1 MSNVGLES
9 IDHTVQLTHQ
19 WINDLDTRLG
29 WDNKHRSF
37 RLLRAVLQAVRD
49 WLPVNDAAHFG
60 AQLPE
65 LLRGIYYE
73 QWRPAATPV
82 KDRSRS
88 DFIERIDDAFANERL
103 LVAVEAVTM
112 VFDLLC
118 DKLSAGEIEKVRHS
132 MPADLRALWPSASQ
146 TGRRAMAGRT

>member
-29 WDNKHRSF
+29 WENKHRSF

-49 WLPVNDAAHFG
+49 WLPVDDAVHFG

-73 QWRPAATPV
+73 HWRPTTTPV
-82 KDRSRS
+82 PHRSKL
-88 DFIERIDDAFANERL
+88 DFVGRIDDAFENDRL
-103 LVAVEAVTM
+103 LFTAEAVTA

-118 DKLSAGEIEKVRHS
+118 DKLSAGEIEKVRHAL
-132 MPADLRALWPSASQ
+132 PADLRALWPVVSQ
-146 TGRRAMAGRT
+146 VD

>member
-1 MSNVGLES
+1 MSSIGLES

-88 DFIERIDDAFANERL
+88 DFVGRIDDAFANDKL
-103 LVAVEAVTM
+103 LFAAEAVAI
-112 VFDLLC
+112 VFELIC

-132 MPADLRALWPSASQ
+132 LPADLRVLWPPASQ
-146 TGRRAMAGRT
+146 TDKRATAVNF

>member
-29 WDNKHRSF
+29 WENKHRSF

-49 WLPVNDAAHFG
+49 WLPVDDAVHFG

-73 QWRPAATPV
+73 HWRPTTTPV
-82 KDRSRS
+82 K
-88 DFIERIDDAFANERL
+88 
-103 LVAVEAVTM
+103 
-112 VFDLLC
+112 
-118 DKLSAGEIEKVRHS
+118 
-132 MPADLRALWPSASQ
+132 ASQ
-146 TGRRAMAGRT
+146 QARLRWAHRRRL

>member
-1 MSNVGLES
+1 MGNVGLES

-19 WINDLDTRLG
+19 WINDLDARLG
-29 WDNKHRSF
+29 WENKHRSF

-49 WLPVNDAAHFG
+49 WLPVNDAVHFG

-73 QWRPAATPV
+73 QWRPSATPV

-88 DFIERIDDAFANERL
+88 DFVGRIEDAFANDRL
-103 LVAVEAVTM
+103 LFAAEAITT

-118 DKLSAGEIEKVRHS
+118 DKLSAGEVEKVRHAL
-132 MPADLRALWPSASQ
+132 PADLRVLWPAVLQS
-146 TGRRAMAGRT
+146 GRRAMAEDV

>member
-29 WDNKHRSF
+29 WENKHRSF

-49 WLPVNDAAHFG
+49 WLPVDDAVHFG

-73 QWRPAATPV
+73 HWRPTTTPV
-82 KDRSRS
+82 THRSKL
-88 DFIERIDDAFANERL
+88 DFVGRIDDAFENDRL
-103 LVAVEAVTM
+103 LFTAEAVTA

-118 DKLSAGEIEKVRHS
+118 DKLSAGEIEKVRHAL
-132 MPADLRALWPSASQ
+132 PADLRALWPVVSQ
-146 TGRRAMAGRT
+146 VD